1 MSKNYEISSH
11 LEIYIALLILYFC
24 VNYVPSR
31 LKPLLYVRFKAKET
45 FMSMLFKIFLI
56 LPRVLFS
63 VHCTA
68 FSLKLLD
75 DVTHICHIIRKTT
88 CNCHPRTDDL
98 IEPFHRTIFDMISMY
113 MNVKYTNCYINLS
126 FATFASN
133 TATHAQRA
141 LLPCLRPLTNISP
154 QLFFMMFQSN
164 IGVMKRKLT
173 V

>member
-1 MSKNYEISSH
+1 M
-11 LEIYIALLILYFC
+11 
-24 VNYVPSR
+24 PSR

-45 FMSMLFKIFLI
+45 LMSMLFKIFLI

-88 CNCHPRTDDL
+88 CSCHPRTDDL

-133 TATHAQRA
+133 TATHAPRA
-141 LLPCLRPLTNISP
+141 IHPSPLSTAVNQYLPTT
-154 QLFFMMFQSN
+154 LFYD
-164 IGVMKRKLT
+164 VP